1 MFMVAYDFITGE
13 DRLNRA
19 ISDLRAVETE
29 RRENA
34 VDIEKRRCE
43 ELETN
48 MAALKQSFLE
58 QQGSDKERL
67 EAANHA
73 IKQLE
78 ENEKYQVSNPA
89 FQEFFDAKFCCSHR
103 SFKHG
108 HVFILVNTLR
118 LALNID
124 IRFGPFPQKISLK
137 LFVPVLFF

>member
-1 MFMVAYDFITGE
+1 MVTYHYITGE
-13 DRLNRA
+13 ERLNRA

-34 VDIEKRRCE
+34 VDMEKRRCE

-78 ENEKYQVSNPA
+78 ENEKYQVRNPRILK
-89 FQEFFDAKFCCSHR
+89 D
-103 SFKHG
+103 
-108 HVFILVNTLR
+108 HVGTSMR
-118 LALNID
+118 
-124 IRFGPFPQKISLK
+124 PY
-137 LFVPVLFF
+137 

>member
-1 MFMVAYDFITGE
+1 M
-13 DRLNRA
+13 NRA

-34 VDIEKRRCE
+34 VDMEKRRCE

-67 EAANHA
+67 EAANRA

-89 FQEFFDAKFCCSHR
+89 FQK
-103 SFKHG
+103 SFNIKSLLFSQIFQACTHFSKHT
-108 HVFILVNTLR
+108 HV
-118 LALNID
+118 
-124 IRFGPFPQKISLK
+124 GCEY
-137 LFVPVLFF
+137 